1 MTLSTRI
8 SDDMKAAMKSGD
20 KLTLETLRTLRAA
33 ILEFE
38 KRQVGSTPGPDDE
51 LAILT
56 TAAKKRREAIEQ
68 YRQAGREDLATQ
80 EEAELAV
87 ITRYLPAQ
95 LSDEELLET
104 IKAALARD
112 NATDMKDL
120 GRVMGP
126 LMKELKGKADGAKV
140 QTLVRSL
147 LGGAGA

>member
-51 LAILT
+51 LTILT
-56 TAAKKRREAIEQ
+56 TAAKKRREAIDQ

-87 ITRYLPAQ
+87 IARYLPAQ